1 MVTVMVGLQ
10 GSGKSTRAK
19 WLSTAINAIVLSSD
33 ELRNEHPEWDN
44 AKVFN
49 HLYGKMIKLV
59 NLGRDIIIDATN
71 TTIKARKQIFE
82 ALKQAKEKPIV
93 AAWIMT
99 TPVEECKK
107 RVEER
112 NKDESSHFVPLEVI
126 DRYLQ
131 GYEIPFYEEG
141 FDSFTFDNHGYFFRY
156 DKEKSTQLQ
165 GMMKG
170 FNQNNKH
177 HTQMLG
183 EHCLNTERETYKR
196 SARILR
202 SAAAFHDIG
211 KLFTQTYK
219 EGDPNAH
226 YYNHA
231 NVGTYYLLSHL
242 EALPLCEVADI
253 EEIASTLFYINYHMH
268 PFNWNT
274 EKAHNKWRG
283 IFGETKYKNL
293 LLFNECDKARG

>member
-19 WLSTAINAIVLSSD
+19 WLSTAVNAIVLSSD
-33 ELRNEHPEWDN
+33 ELRKANPDWDN

-59 NLGRDIIIDATN
+59 NLGRDVIIDATN

-82 ALKQAKEKPIV
+82 ALKQAKEMPIV
-93 AAWIMT
+93 SAWIMT
-99 TPVEECKK
+99 TPVDECKK

-112 NKDESSHFVPLEVI
+112 NKDENSHFVPLEVI

-131 GYEIPFYEEG
+131 SYEIPFYEEG
-141 FDSFTFDNHGYFFRY
+141 FESIVFDGHGYFFKF
-156 DKEKSTQLQ
+156 DDEKVNQLLS
-165 GMMKG
+165 MMKG

-177 HTQMLG
+177 HTQMLE
-183 EHCLNTERETYKR
+183 EHCLCVAGRAKIRGAYTL
-196 SARILR
+196 I

-231 NVGTYYLLSHL
+231 NVGTYFLLSHL
-242 EALPLCEVADI
+242 EALPLSEEADI
-253 EEIASTLFYINYHMH
+253 EEIANTLFYINYHMH

-283 IFGETKYKNL
+283 VFGETKYKNL
-293 LLFNECDKARG
+293 LLFNECDKAR